1 MMHVQGCVRWE
12 PQLAWGCQA
21 RCRCFAW
28 VLDASGVVH
37 RGGRREATAAQ
48 EGGHRRAEDAEARV
62 RALAGRVQELE
73 GQLAVQRREHVAE
86 RAREADVHKDADRQ
100 RQGAG

>member
-1 MMHVQGCVRWE
+1 M
-12 PQLAWGCQA
+12 
-21 RCRCFAW
+21 
-28 VLDASGVVH
+28 
-37 RGGRREATAAQ
+37 
-48 EGGHRRAEDAEARV
+48 